1 MARLSP
7 KLRDMAGLPSVR
19 WLWLALLTWRA
30 VMSVNGDVSTGSPS
44 ANESAPQTVSIP
56 FEFVSGRI
64 LLSARV
70 NDLQPALVMLDTGYS
85 ISMLSREMA
94 ESLELR
100 HAGHITIVGIAGEES
115 TRQFEGVTFDLA
127 GAIYKPRR
135 VAALP
140 ASYQR
145 HWRKR
150 DGVLGAGFFRRFV
163 VEIDPKAKT
172 VVLREP
178 ETFRYSGNGDIVP
191 FKFNQA
197 TPIVEGAIV
206 LPDQAPIAGKFEIDT
221 GCDGGLCLGSDFV
234 AANHLVE
241 SSGRTESSG
250 RRGVGGDTQ
259 TKIGRVP
266 RFRLGNQMIEK
277 PLTNFFLE
285 GSPVSDGLAGH
296 IGMDVF
302 RQFKVIFDYAR
313 ERMILEPVE

>member
-1 MARLSP
+1 MLQPGTVQA
-7 KLRDMAGLPSVR
+7 LRFA
-19 WLWLALLTWRA
+19 ALTWLVACGVNSA
-30 VMSVNGDVSTGSPS
+30 VQAAAEATDP
-44 ANESAPQTVSIP
+44 APTNAVVVP

-64 LLSARV
+64 LLTSRV
-70 NDLQPALVMLDTGYS
+70 NDSQPALVMLDTGYS

-94 ESLELR
+94 ESLELKP
-100 HAGHITIVGIAGEES
+100 AGRITIVGIAGEES
-115 TRQFEGVTFDLA
+115 ARKFEGVTFVFA

-135 VAALP
+135 VAELP

-163 VEIDPKAKT
+163 VEVDPQAKR
-172 VVLREP
+172 VLLHEP

-191 FKFNQA
+191 FKFIQA

-241 SSGRTESSG
+241 SSGRTESSS
-250 RRGVGGDTQ
+250 RQGVGGDTQ

-266 RFRLGNQMIEK
+266 RFRLGSQIIEK

-285 GSPVSDGLAGH
+285 GSPVGDGLAGH
-296 IGMDVF
+296 IGMEVF
-302 RQFKVIFDYAR
+302 RRFKVIFDYSR
-313 ERMILEPVE
+313 ERMILEPKE